1 MSRTR
6 MFREM
11 GLCEPEILLP
21 TQVAVSSG
29 TEHRPALEL
38 VAAMLEDALRC
49 VLRNVDARRG
59 PKRRQFVEACNWFL
73 DDRREWP
80 FAFVNVCELLGIDAA
95 AVRQTLRPFLAIP
108 DGRQVS
114 EARLAE
120 PIESCRAG
128 GVHD

>member
-1 MSRTR
+1 MNRIRSLRHI
-6 MFREM
+6 

-21 TQVAVSSG
+21 TQLPASSG
-29 TEHRPALEL
+29 NDHRPALEL

-49 VLRNVDARRG
+49 VLRNVDAQRG

-108 DGRQVS
+108 EGPRRPEAQVS
-114 EARLAE
+114 A
-120 PIESCRAG
+120 S
-128 GVHD
+128 

>member
-1 MSRTR
+1 MSRSR
-6 MFREM
+6 LFRDM

-21 TQVAVSSG
+21 TQVAASSG

-49 VLRNVDARRG
+49 VLRNVGARRG

-108 DGRQVS
+108 DGRRHT
-114 EARLAE
+114 EASVVDS
-120 PIESCRAG
+120 IDS
-128 GVHD
+128 